1 MATQVINPVGLSD
14 LILDEVRQH
23 GDRPLNELLVT
34 MSGHGHSRSEVK
46 EAFVELLNEG
56 DLILTADRKLA
67 VPANATLMALA
78 HR

>member
-1 MATQVINPVGLSD
+1 V
-14 LILDEVRQH
+14 
-23 GDRPLNELLVT
+23 
-34 MSGHGHSRSEVK
+34 SGHGHSRSEVK

-56 DLILTADRKLA
+56 DLILTVDRKLA